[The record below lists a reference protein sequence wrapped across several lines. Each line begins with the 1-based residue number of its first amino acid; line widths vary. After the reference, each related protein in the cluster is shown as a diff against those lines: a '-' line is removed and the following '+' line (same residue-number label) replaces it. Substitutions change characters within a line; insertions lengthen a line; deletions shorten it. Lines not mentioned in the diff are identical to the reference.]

1 MNHRCYRREVIVLR
15 TCLALTL
22 ACVLSGT
29 LSAQETQSPKSL
41 TPVEKTGRSIFQ
53 TRCAMC
59 HVGQEPASEMA
70 ASAPA
75 AERKASTLGPLL
87 SKANTTD
94 ETRLR
99 TKIANG
105 SRLMPGYKHTLND
118 AQVDQVIAFMKTVDQ
133 PMTRLTLSRPG
144 E

>member
-1 MNHRCYRREVIVLR
+1 MFR
-15 TCLALTL
+15 TCLVL
-22 ACVLSGT
+22 AQVAMLSGAII
-29 LSAQETQSPKSL
+29 AQELSPPTL
-41 TPVEKTGRSIFQ
+41 TDTEKVGRSIFQ

-70 ASAPA
+70 TTAPA
-75 AERKASTLGPLL
+75 ESRRGVLGPLL

-94 ETRLR
+94 EARLR
-99 TKIANG
+99 TKINNG

-118 AQVDQVIAFMKTVDQ
+118 EQIDQVIAFMKTIER
-133 PMTRLTLSRPG
+133 PMTRLAIARAG

>member
-1 MNHRCYRREVIVLR
+1 MLR

-29 LSAQETQSPKSL
+29 LSAQELQPSKPL
-41 TPVEKTGRSIFQ
+41 TPVEKTGRSLFQ

-70 ASAPA
+70 TSAAAAPA
-75 AERKASTLGPLL
+75 EGRRAGTLGPLL

-94 ETRLR
+94 DARLR
-99 TKIANG
+99 AKIKDG

-118 AQVDQVIAFMKTVDQ
+118 EQIDQVIAFMKTIER
-133 PMTRLTLSRPG
+133 PMTRLAIARPG

>member
-1 MNHRCYRREVIVLR
+1 MFR

-29 LSAQETQSPKSL
+29 LSAQETQTAKPL
-41 TPVEKTGRSIFQ
+41 TAAERAGRSIFQ

-70 ASAPA
+70 TSAPA
-75 AERKASTLGPLL
+75 EGRRGVLGPLL

-99 TKIANG
+99 TKINAG
-105 SRLMPGYKHTLND
+105 SRLMP
-118 AQVDQVIAFMKTVDQ
+118 
-133 PMTRLTLSRPG
+133 
-144 E
+144 

>member
-1 MNHRCYRREVIVLR
+1 MNYDCYRREVIVLR

-29 LSAQETQSPKSL
+29 LSAQETQSPKPL

-59 HVGQEPASEMA
+59 HVGQEPASEMSTTA
-70 ASAPA
+70 A
-75 AERKASTLGPLL
+75 AERRPATLGPLL

-99 TKIANG
+99 TKIKDG

-118 AQVDQVIAFMKTVDQ
+118 EQIDQVIAFMKTAER
-133 PMTRLTLSRPG
+133 PMTRLAIARAG

>member
-1 MNHRCYRREVIVLR
+1 MNPCHRHEVIVLR
-15 TCLALTL
+15 TWLALTL
-22 ACVLSGT
+22 AGVLSGT
-29 LSAQETQSPKSL
+29 LSAQETQSPKPL
-41 TPVEKTGRSIFQ
+41 TPVEKTGRTIFQ

-70 ASAPA
+70 AT
-75 AERKASTLGPLL
+75 AERRPATLGPLL

-99 TKIANG
+99 TKIKEG

-118 AQVDQVIAFMKTVDQ
+118 EQIDQVIAFMKTAER
-133 PMTRLTLSRPG
+133 PMTRLAIARAG

>member
-1 MNHRCYRREVIVLR
+1 VLR

-22 ACVLSGT
+22 ASVLSGT
-29 LSAQETQSPKSL
+29 VSAQAPQSPKSL
-41 TPVEKTGRSIFQ
+41 TPIEKTGRSIFQ

-70 ASAPA
+70 GSAAA
-75 AERKASTLGPLL
+75 AERRGGTLGPLL
-87 SKANTTD
+87 SKGNTTD

-99 TKIANG
+99 TKINNG
-105 SRLMPGYKHTLND
+105 SRLMPGYKHTLTD
-118 AQVDQVIAFMKTVDQ
+118 AQVDQVIAFMKTIDQ
-133 PMTRLTLSRPG
+133 PMTRLALSRPG

>member
-1 MNHRCYRREVIVLR
+1 MLR
-15 TCLALTL
+15 TCLALTF

-29 LSAQETQSPKSL
+29 LSAQEIQSSKPL
-41 TPVEKTGRSIFQ
+41 TPVEKTGRSLFQ

-70 ASAPA
+70 TSGPA
-75 AERKASTLGPLL
+75 AEGRRAGTLGPLL

-99 TKIANG
+99 TKIKDG

-118 AQVDQVIAFMKTVDQ
+118 EQIDQVIAFMKTVEK
-133 PMTRLTLSRPG
+133 PMTRLALARPG

>member
-1 MNHRCYRREVIVLR
+1 MNYHCYRQEVIVLR
-15 TCLALTL
+15 TCLALTVT
-22 ACVLSGT
+22 CVLSGT
-29 LSAQETQSPKSL
+29 LSAQETQSLKPL
-41 TPVEKTGRSIFQ
+41 TPVEKTGRTIFQ

-59 HVGQEPASEMA
+59 HVGQEPASEV
-70 ASAPA
+70 SVT
-75 AERKASTLGPLL
+75 AERRPGTLGPLL

-99 TKIANG
+99 TKIKDG

-118 AQVDQVIAFMKTVDQ
+118 EQIDQVIAFMKTIERQ
-133 PMTRLTLSRPG
+133 MTRLAIARAG